1 MSKKKSGVDTKFKR
15 LRKTRKKILKTLG
28 FFITAILTGL
38 IALGILTNLTT
49 SPRESKLLRENQILK
64 TNYELLQKRMD
75 YLNATLNDI
84 QNRDDNLYRLILN
97 ADPIPEE
104 LRYSGLGG
112 VNKYSQLEKL
122 SGKNWAANS
131 SKKLDSLIKRAYVQS
146 KSFDE
151 VEELAKQKKTLL
163 SSVPAIMPIRKEL
176 LRTPPGGYGMRIH
189 PVYKIWKMHKGMDFA
204 VPSGSDIFAT
214 GDGIVTEVTRGGG
227 YGIHVVIKHNY
238 GGYETLYAH
247 MIRAKAKKG
256 DKVKRGDV
264 IGYVGSTGTSTAP
277 HVHYEVR
284 KNGQALNPIN
294 FYTNDLSPEEYEK
307 IIHET
312 NTSMQSF
319 D

>member
-1 MSKKKSGVDTKFKR
+1 MSKKNSRSNTKSKR
-15 LRKTRKKILKTLG
+15 LKKTKKRVLRTLG

-38 IALGILTNLTT
+38 IALGIFTNFTT
-49 SPRESKLLRENQILK
+49 TPREYKLLHENQILK
-64 TNYELLQKRMD
+64 TNYDLLQKRMD

-84 QNRDDNLYRLILN
+84 QNRDDNLYRFILN

-104 LRYSGLGG
+104 LRSSGLGG
-112 VNKYSQLEKL
+112 VNKHRQLEKTPERAL
-122 SGKNWAANS
+122 AVNTSQ
-131 SKKLDSLIKRAYVQS
+131 KLDSLIKKAYVQS

-189 PVYKIWKMHKGMDFA
+189 PIYKIWRKHKGMDFA

-214 GDGIVTEVTRGGG
+214 GDGVVTKVTRGRG

-312 NTSMQSF
+312 NNSMQSF

>member
-1 MSKKKSGVDTKFKR
+1 MSKKKSGADTKFKR
-15 LRKTRKKILKTLG
+15 LKKKRKKILKTLG

-38 IALGILTNLTT
+38 IGLGIFTNLTT
-49 SPRESKLLRENQILK
+49 SPIERKLLHENQILK
-64 TNYELLQKRMD
+64 TNYELLLKRMNH
-75 YLNATLNDI
+75 LNATLNDI

-104 LRYSGLGG
+104 LRYSRLGG
-112 VNKYSQLEKL
+112 MNKYSQLEKL
-122 SGKNWAANS
+122 SDRDLAANA

-151 VEELAKQKKTLL
+151 VEDLAKQKKTLL

-189 PVYKIWKMHKGMDFA
+189 PVYKIWRMHKGMDFA

-214 GDGIVTEVTRGGG
+214 GDGVVTKVKRGGG

-247 MIRAKAKKG
+247 MIRAKAREG
-256 DKVKRGDV
+256 QKVKRGDV

-277 HVHYEVR
+277 HVHYEIR
-284 KNGQALNPIN
+284 KNGRVLNPIN
-294 FYTNDLSPEEYEK
+294 FYSNDLSPKEYEK

-312 NTSMQSF
+312 NNSVQSF

>member
-1 MSKKKSGVDTKFKR
+1 MSKKNSRSNTKSKR
-15 LRKTRKKILKTLG
+15 LKKIKKRVLRTLG

-38 IALGILTNLTT
+38 IALGIFTNFTT
-49 SPRESKLLRENQILK
+49 SPREYKLLHENQILK

-84 QNRDDNLYRLILN
+84 QNRDDNLYRFILN
-97 ADPIPEE
+97 SDPIPEE

-112 VNKYSQLEKL
+112 MNKYRQLEKIPERAL
-122 SGKNWAANS
+122 AAKTS
-131 SKKLDSLIKRAYVQS
+131 QKLDSLIKKAYIQS

-151 VEELAKQKKTLL
+151 IEELAKQKKTLL

-189 PVYKIWKMHKGMDFA
+189 PIYKIWRMHKGMDFA

-214 GDGIVTEVTRGGG
+214 GDGVVKKVTRGGG

-312 NTSMQSF
+312 NSSMQSF

>member
-1 MSKKKSGVDTKFKR
+1 MPKKNLGAETKSKRSKKR
-15 LRKTRKKILKTLG
+15 RKKILRTLG

-38 IALGILTNLTT
+38 VALGVFTSLTT
-49 SPRESKLLRENQILK
+49 SPKESKLLHENQILK

-112 VNKYSQLEKL
+112 VNKYRQLEKL
-122 SGKNWAANS
+122 SEKDLAANS

-214 GDGIVTEVTRGGG
+214 GDGVVTKVERGNG

-238 GGYETLYAH
+238 GEYETLYAH
-247 MIRAKAKKG
+247 MIRAKARKG
-256 DKVKRGDV
+256 QRVKRGDV
-264 IGYVGSTGTSTAP
+264 IGYVGSTGISTAP

-294 FYTNDLSPEEYEK
+294 FYSNDLSPKEYER

-312 NTSMQSF
+312 NSSMQSF